1 MRRRIAALVTAA
13 LALVGCS
20 SEHHDPD
27 PVACRKA
34 IKAQYVP
41 GTATLKGKPGR
52 PKECDGL
59 SADEVSEIALSVIQ
73 ENTQ

>member
-1 MRRRIAALVTAA
+1 
-13 LALVGCS
+13 
-20 SEHHDPD
+20 
-27 PVACRKA
+27 VACRKA

-52 PKECDGL
+52 PKECAGL